1 MDTGCGGRGL
11 SLQFLGQPLG
21 VALASPGGQGLG
33 KAARACPRPHCGG
46 SLTPLR
52 EVRVLGLQGTPLPRL
67 SHTLV
72 SPPHP
77 SGACPRGC
85 LIAKTLGMALVKGER
100 PQGNSAPLS
109 GKDCIAGRYPLATC
123 QALGS

>member
-1 MDTGCGGRGL
+1 MQVDTGCGCSGL

-21 VALASPGGQGLG
+21 AALASPGGQGLG
-33 KAARACPRPHCGG
+33 KVAGSCPPPHCGG

-72 SPPHP
+72 SPSHP
-77 SGACPRGC
+77 SGAS
-85 LIAKTLGMALVKGER
+85 
-100 PQGNSAPLS
+100 QGLS
-109 GKDCIAGRYPLATC
+109 SLPKLWGWHW
-123 QALGS
+123 